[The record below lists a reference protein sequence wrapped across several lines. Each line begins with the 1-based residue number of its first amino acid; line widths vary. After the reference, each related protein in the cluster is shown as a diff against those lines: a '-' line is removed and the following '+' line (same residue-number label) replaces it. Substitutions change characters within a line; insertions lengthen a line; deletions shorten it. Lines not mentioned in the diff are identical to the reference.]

1 MLKLLQPEKKKI
13 LKQKDLL
20 KMSLEEETKN
30 KRL

>member
-1 MLKLLQPEKKKI
+1 MLKLLQPEKKII

>member
-1 MLKLLQPEKKKI
+1 MLKLLQPEKKII
-13 LKQKDLL
+13 LKQTDLL